1 MNHEHVAALLQS
13 TGPLTGALD
22 EALAVAISR
31 AEQECSPYPHE
42 KCRLIRALHVRLA
55 ARQELEQLGLPD
67 GWLLAGNPAQMG
79 QLILQ
84 APGRLSLRLLR
95 ANPLQPDRIP
105 HAGTNQA
112 RVRVWQQ
119 PPLDANWPAD
129 PSEEVVFLAL
139 WDYLDEQARLDGF
152 SLRFVHP
159 IGSGKYRGKVPCD
172 LDVEVPR
179 HGTTFENLSFSPQN
193 QEENLFSTYEIL
205 EAQDGDGA

>member
-1 MNHEHVAALLQS
+1 MNHERVATLLQR

-42 KCRLIRALHVRLA
+42 KFRLIRAMHVRLA
-55 ARQELEQLGLPD
+55 VRQELEELGLPS
-67 GWLLAGNPAQMG
+67 GWQLAGTPAQMG

-84 APGRLSLRLLR
+84 NPGRISLRLLR

-193 QEENLFSTYEIL
+193 QEEDLFNTFEIL
-205 EAQDGDGA
+205 EAQAGS

>member
-1 MNHEHVAALLQS
+1 MNHERVATLLQR

-42 KCRLIRALHVRLA
+42 KCRFIRALHVRLA

-193 QEENLFSTYEIL
+193 QEENLFSTFEIL
-205 EAQDGDGA
+205 EDQAGS